1 MITRLYDPS
10 LEALIFVFAAE
21 SQCQNLMLREAEL
34 VAEVESKEAQAVSL
48 EAEIASV
55 RMTAAETQVALDR
68 LTRRI
73 MEIEKTEATDV
84 GGTVTRGTNTSMMG
98 GVEVAMEEMRTRAR
112 KYPELKAIAFKLKDR
127 LERRAELLEKS
138 MNETQRLKR
147 MVLEDE
153 RRAKGFL
160 DELERMRKQIL
171 AKNAIIKK
179 LEMVALSAC
188 KGNV

>member
-1 MITRLYDPS
+1 MKT
-10 LEALIFVFAAE
+10 LIYFWFTAE

-55 RMTAAETQVALDR
+55 RMTAAETQVAFDR

-73 MEIEKTEATDV
+73 MEIEKAEETNG

-98 GVEVAMEEMRTRAR
+98 GDEEEMEEMRTRAR
-112 KYPELKAIAFKLKDR
+112 KYPELKVIAFELKER

-138 MNETQRLKR
+138 MRETRRLKR

-160 DELERMRKQIL
+160 EELERMRKQIL

>member
-179 LEMVALSAC
+179 LEKVALSAC
-188 KGNV
+188 KSNV